1 MIVARK
7 FSVVKEQD
15 FAVLL
20 PDNEVERTTEVV
32 PMKMEVGIEDCL
44 HIDFEYN
51 KSFYHLKDIIVGRVN
66 FHLVKIK
73 IKSAEI
79 ALVRKETFG
88 TGTTSKTETETLVKY
103 EVMDGCPDKG
113 ESIPIRMYMKGIQLA
128 PSYKNIHNRLSVK
141 YWINLVLLD
150 DEERRYFKQTEI
162 VIYRKP

>member
-1 MIVARK
+1 
-7 FSVVKEQD
+7 
-15 FAVLL
+15 
-20 PDNEVERTTEVV
+20 
-32 PMKMEVGIEDCL
+32 MKMEVGIEDCL

-73 IKSAEI
+73 IKSMEI
-79 ALVRKETFG
+79 GLVRKETFG

-113 ESIPIRMYMKGIQLA
+113 ESIPIRMYMKGVQLA

-141 YWINLVLLD
+141 YWINLILLD
-150 DEERRYFKQTEI
+150 EEDRRYFKQTEV
-162 VIYRKP
+162 VIYRKPWLMLIQFLLTRT